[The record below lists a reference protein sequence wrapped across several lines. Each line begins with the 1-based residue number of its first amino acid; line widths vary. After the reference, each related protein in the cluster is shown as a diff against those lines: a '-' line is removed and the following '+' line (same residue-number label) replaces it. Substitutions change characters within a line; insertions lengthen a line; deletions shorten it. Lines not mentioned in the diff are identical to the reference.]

1 MSRRTT
7 SFLAVTVFALA
18 MPFSAS
24 AHMGGDNFIQTWDFD
39 GDGTV
44 TLEDVLERRGVM
56 FDGYDADED
65 GFLSDAEMADHDAQ
79 RDAMQESRERPDMG
93 KGGMGQGGGYRQGI
107 GMGPQGGQGRAMGP
121 MGGRGPGMGQ
131 MGQGQ
136 MMPPPGW
143 GQGQPPAFGYGQP
156 QGFPYGPPQGYG
168 FGPAP
173 GWGQPYGMMPPGWGQ
188 PRGMDPQGMGRQG
201 MGPMGMAPQ
210 GPAQQGMGPMG
221 GRMMGSPGM
230 GGQGMQ
236 QSMYDGLDAD
246 GDGQISRDE
255 FVSAGEG
262 WLPRFDRN
270 GDGVVDATDFPAART
285 R

>member
-7 SFLAVTVFALA
+7 SLLSITIFALTLP
-18 MPFSAS
+18 MSAS
-24 AHMGGDNFIQTWDFD
+24 AHMGGQNFIQNWDFD

-65 GFLSDAEMADHDAQ
+65 GFLSDEEMADHDAQ

-93 KGGMGQGGGYRQGI
+93 KGGMGNRSGGYRQGM

-131 MGQGQ
+131 MGPGP
-136 MMPPPGW
+136 MTPPPGW

-156 QGFPYGPPQGYG
+156 FPYGPPPGYG

-173 GWGQPYGMMPPGWGQ
+173 RWGQPYGMVPPGWGQ
-188 PRGMDPQGMGRQG
+188 PRGMGPQGM
-201 MGPMGMAPQ
+201 PP
-210 GPAQQGMGPMG
+210 QGMGPMG
-221 GRMMGSPGM
+221 GGMIGSPGM
-230 GGQGMQ
+230 GGAGMQ
-236 QSMYDGLDAD
+236 HTMYAGLDAD
-246 GDGQISRDE
+246 GDGKISREE
-255 FVSAGEG
+255 FVQLGES
-262 WLPRFDRN
+262 WFPRFDRN
-270 GDGVVDATDFPAART
+270 GDGVVDETDFPTPPAQ
-285 R
+285 